1 MKDILEYVNANSGYV
16 FVNKDKITSFVENI
30 SNWEYNYLFS
40 DLKSI
45 LDEKQCIIFSFI
57 CESINFCFWGNNDDL
72 NYKNYIGSETM
83 FNNLKQNIKNNPL
96 ILDIE
101 NLNNLSLE
109 DFEKL
114 IGNDVI
120 KFPLYETRFKLLK
133 DTINII
139 NNKKGN
145 FFNELFEVKSDI
157 ELLNYITNHFWHFD
171 DKSIYKNK
179 TIKFNKRAT
188 LLVNDLYQ
196 LSDTIKTNIS
206 TLDNLMGCADYALP
220 RMLYENGILIYS
232 NELLKIIESKK
243 LIEHDSE
250 FEIEIRANTLYA
262 LELIKE
268 ELRRNNINLNSIQID
283 NIIWNMR
290 TKLEHII
297 PVHRTITI
305 YY

>member
-1 MKDILEYVNANSGYV
+1 MKDILEYVTANSGYV